1 MRTPKERPVVLN
13 DLYNIFA
20 RASKIIV
27 RRSPKEDAATL
38 FESTD
43 RKDLDDLQRS
53 LLLDPPTEPFHCMC
67 IGSPALYL
75 YGPDGERVELTNH
88 HGLSVRCSLWTSD
101 VRVNNSE
108 KWVSWFDRR
117 GMSGP
122 RQEFEENCAQKERA
136 KRDWDQW
143 LTAMPKA
150 IVPVWPYSL
159 GKFSLADINLDLT
172 PLRAAL
178 EREVPNETS
187 RILALLHWF
196 GSGAGPWSGCPYY
209 EEAAEKLLLG
219 YPTARIVEAIQSSS
233 VGPTQTEG
241 AARLFGSWEFQEQ
254 RPGGLRE
261 IPDTLKEALWTHVK
275 GTNDT
280 DKLRA
285 ARAFLE

>member
-13 DLYNIFA
+13 DLYNMLA
-20 RASKIIV
+20 RAFKIVV
-27 RRSPKEDAATL
+27 RGSPLADAATL
-38 FESTD
+38 FRSTD
-43 RKDLDDLQRS
+43 RKDFDDLQRS

-75 YGPDGERVELTNH
+75 YGPGSELVELTNH

-101 VRVNNSE
+101 VRVNNTE

-122 RQEFEENCAQKERA
+122 RQEVEKMSAEEERA
-136 KRDWDQW
+136 KRDWDKW

-150 IVPVWPYSL
+150 ILPVWPYSL
-159 GKFSLADINLDLT
+159 GQFNLADINMDIT

-178 EREVPNETS
+178 EREVPNETG
-187 RILALLHWF
+187 RILALLQWF
-196 GSGAGPWSGCPYY
+196 GSGAGPWSGFPYY

-233 VGPTQTEG
+233 VGPTQAEG
-241 AARLFGSWEFQEQ
+241 AARLFGGGSFQQ
-254 RPGGLRE
+254 RPGGLKE
-261 IPDTLKEALWTHVK
+261 VPDTLKKALLNQVK

-280 DKLRA
+280 DKLRRA